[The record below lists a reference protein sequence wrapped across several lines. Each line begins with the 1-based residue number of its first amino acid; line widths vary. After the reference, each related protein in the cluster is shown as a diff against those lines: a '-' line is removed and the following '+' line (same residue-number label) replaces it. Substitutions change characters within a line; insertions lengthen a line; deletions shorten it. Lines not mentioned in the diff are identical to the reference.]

1 MTGQI
6 VPPDGLDRRAASGPI
21 VVGDAIHISL
31 RKGDPRLSLIGLD
44 ACHAFDIISGSRDI
58 ARRPSRLQIM

>member
-1 MTGQI
+1 MWERTVNGFKPMTGQI

-31 RKGDPRLSLIGLD
+31 RKGDPRLSLIGSDASGKQLD
-44 ACHAFDIISGSRDI
+44 A
-58 ARRPSRLQIM
+58 